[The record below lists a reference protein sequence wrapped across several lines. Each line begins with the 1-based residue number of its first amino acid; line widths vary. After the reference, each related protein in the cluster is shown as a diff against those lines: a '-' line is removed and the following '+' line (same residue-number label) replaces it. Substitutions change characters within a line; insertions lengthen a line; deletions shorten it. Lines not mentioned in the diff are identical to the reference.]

1 MVGKTEGKPEIWDKA
16 RKKDLTVKSYEGDKD
31 QDLIS
36 ETEGDKCRQSRD
48 RMRLSKSSISES
60 ERLRR
65 KLKFQEKG
73 RVDPRI
79 EEIGMFLAMTTLS
92 SLG

>member
-1 MVGKTEGKPEIWDKA
+1 
-16 RKKDLTVKSYEGDKD
+16 
-31 QDLIS
+31 
-36 ETEGDKCRQSRD
+36 
-48 RMRLSKSSISES
+48 MRLSKSSISES
-60 ERLRR
+60 ERLRW

-79 EEIGMFLAMTTLS
+79 EEIGMFLSMTTLS